1 MVGLGVGEHDLLVVE
16 AGAPQAVHVDQ
27 LRQLRES
34 LHVLTSRDGEH
45 GVGHCDQAGQEL
57 PLLPSLLTPLLLQVV
72 VGSGTGCVLRYIC
85 YMYHGV
91 IKLGIKLKLK
101 LKLMLI

>member
-16 AGAPQAVHVDQ
+16 AGATQAVHVDQ

-45 GVGHCDQAGQEL
+45 GVGHCDQPGQEL
-57 PLLPSLLTPLLLQVV
+57 LLPPLLLKVV

>member
-16 AGAPQAVHVDQ
+16 AGATQAVHVDQ
-27 LRQLRES
+27 LRQLREG

-45 GVGHCDQAGQEL
+45 GVGHCDQPGQEL
-57 PLLPSLLTPLLLQVV
+57 LLLPPLLLQVV

>member
-1 MVGLGVGEHDLLVVE
+1 M
-16 AGAPQAVHVDQ
+16 DQ
-27 LRQLRES
+27 LRQLREG
-34 LHVLTSRDGEH
+34 LHVLTPRDGEH
-45 GVGHCDQAGQEL
+45 GVGHCDQPGQEL
-57 PLLPSLLTPLLLQVV
+57 LLLPPLLLQVV

-101 LKLMLI
+101 LKLRLI